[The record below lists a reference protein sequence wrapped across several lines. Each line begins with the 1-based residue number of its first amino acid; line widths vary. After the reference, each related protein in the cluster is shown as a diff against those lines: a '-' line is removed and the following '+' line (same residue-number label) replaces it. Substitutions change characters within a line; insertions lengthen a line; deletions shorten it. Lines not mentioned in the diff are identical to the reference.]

1 MCGDSLRLGL
11 SWAGVSEQE
20 AADIEQKLSRE
31 LEEMRERREE
41 RLYYESRLRMDDDD
55 QTHFSKSKQRR
66 LYFEG

>member
-11 SWAGVSEQE
+11 AWAGVSEQE